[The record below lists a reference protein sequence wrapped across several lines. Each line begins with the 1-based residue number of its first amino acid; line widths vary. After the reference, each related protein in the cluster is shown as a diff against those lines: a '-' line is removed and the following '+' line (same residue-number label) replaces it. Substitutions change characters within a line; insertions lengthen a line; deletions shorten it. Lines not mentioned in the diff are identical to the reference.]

1 MQPKSSNLKAT
12 QAALAK
18 AVRLG
23 HADPLNGYAPQRLAV
38 YARLV
43 RNNTFGFIDRCF
55 VEAPNHL
62 SATRWAETKERF
74 IQEGKQHPPISKISR
89 ENFLPFVRHKLISRQ
104 TF

>member
-43 RNNTFGFIDRCF
+43 RNNTFG
-55 VEAPNHL
+55 
-62 SATRWAETKERF
+62 
-74 IQEGKQHPPISKISR
+74 
-89 ENFLPFVRHKLISRQ
+89 
-104 TF
+104 